1 VGSPFD
7 GKVREGVIYRLA
19 KVPQQ
24 PVKYQYL
31 TVSDYPNGSADVLMI
46 KDFRRGQEKLK
57 KKVKKGTGLE
67 VLIAP
72 VRKLDAAA
80 VARWFETVS
89 ELYSFCHSSRCQL
102 VLSSGATSINEMVS
116 GPSMD
121 AILKNCGIDPES
133 YWREMNDWFEAE
145 LSRRVHV

>member
-1 VGSPFD
+1 M
-7 GKVREGVIYRLA
+7 IYRLS
-19 KVPQQ
+19 KVQQ

-31 TVSDYPNGSADVLMI
+31 TVSEDQNGPADVLMI
-46 KDFRRGQEKLK
+46 KDFRRAQEKLK

-72 VRKLDAAA
+72 ARKLDSAA
-80 VARWFETVS
+80 VARWFENVG
-89 ELYSFCHSSRCQL
+89 ELYSFCHSSSCQL
-102 VLSSGATSINEMVS
+102 VISSGASSMNEMFS

-121 AILKNCGIDPES
+121 AILKNCGVDAERH
-133 YWREMNDWFEAE
+133 WREMNDWLEAK

>member
-19 KVPQQ
+19 KVPPQ

-31 TVSDYPNGSADVLMI
+31 TVSDDPNGSADLLMI
-46 KDFRRGQEKLK
+46 KDFRRMQEKLK
-57 KKVKKGTGLE
+57 KKVRKGIGLE
-67 VLIAP
+67 VVIAP
-72 VRKLDAAA
+72 VRKFDAGA
-80 VARWFETVS
+80 VARWFENVN
-89 ELYSFCHSSRCQL
+89 ELHSFCHSSRCQL
-102 VLSSGATSINEMVS
+102 VLSSGASSMNEMVS
-116 GPSMD
+116 GPSLD

-133 YWREMNDWFEAE
+133 HWREMNDWLDSK

>member
-1 VGSPFD
+1 M
-7 GKVREGVIYRLA
+7 
-19 KVPQQ
+19 PQQ
-24 PVKYQYL
+24 PVKYPCL
-31 TVSDYPNGSADVLMI
+31 IVSDDPNGPADVLMI
-46 KDFRRGQEKLK
+46 NDFRKAQEKLK

-72 VRKLDAAA
+72 VRKLDSSA
-80 VARWFETVS
+80 VARWFKNIS

-102 VLSSGATSINEMVS
+102 VISSGASSMIEMIS

-121 AILKNCGIDPES
+121 AILKNCSIDPER
-133 YWREMNDWFEAE
+133 YWREMNDWLESK